1 MLHPVFRNYVLA
13 FTELY
18 WFIVESDDVKKLHT
32 QIEVSQSMDGG
43 GGGGGDL
50 VIHVLTRW

>member
-32 QIEVSQSMDGG
+32 QIEVSQSMGG
-43 GGGGGDL
+43 GGGSL